1 MYIKTLTYIHLSIT
15 IMNSVQ
21 IFTTLLILVI
31 VFLGIYICIKF
42 DLCRIL
48 TDAGRYQNNNIQHIL
63 PQHIRNVNANVNNS
77 THHAF
82 NLAVPPKYED
92 VVRDENNINQEID
105 YDNDHR
111 IITSISNPPGY
122 GSIV

>member
-1 MYIKTLTYIHLSIT
+1 MYIKTVTYIHSIIT

-63 PQHIRNVNANVNNS
+63 PQHIRNLNANNS

-82 NLAVPPKYED
+82 NAAVPPKYED
-92 VVRDENNINQEID
+92 VVCDDNINQD
-105 YDNDHR
+105 AHNR
-111 IITSISNPPGY
+111 INRPISNPPGY